1 MCLYMERPLKCCYHV
16 SLLAHEGY
24 MCVPRIL
31 YSLSFLALTM
41 GGLASEEANATIASC

>member
-1 MCLYMERPLKCCYHV
+1 MKCQYCV
-16 SLLAHEGY
+16 SFLAHRGY

-41 GGLASEEANATIASC
+41 GGLASAETNATIASCVTKQSP